1 MSGSPQ
7 DYRVEPRSF
16 DQRLPLLRRI
26 TVLPAGIH
34 PVLGAPTPSNVQ
46 TRLPSPCRAVQPRR
60 RPCRWILLRSV
71 TWWLRDAWTLSC
83 TASSETPSQSEG
95 SRRRGLRWSSR
106 TRAGG
111 IETVYAF
118 LVNAFDTGGVSVDEY
133 DACHPLFEESPC
145 PGVLK
150 TTELN
155 PGASIR
161 GYVYFVESPYY
172 PLEFIQFSEP
182 HTFERTDKIAVPVP
196 SRPARP
202 TPVPLD
208 SPALGD
214 VVASGRVD
222 AVVYSIERDAFT
234 VGGVSTTRIE
244 VEFTNTRGGIETVY
258 AFLVNCVRLR
268 EGWSVDEYDVCH
280 PLFEE
285 SPCPGVLITTELNPG
300 ASIRGYVY
308 FVESPYYPL
317 EFIQFSEP
325 HTFERTDK
333 IAVPTP

>member
-1 MSGSPQ
+1 MHSI
-7 DYRVEPRSF
+7 E
-16 DQRLPLLRRI
+16 
-26 TVLPAGIH
+26 
-34 PVLGAPTPSNVQ
+34 
-46 TRLPSPCRAVQPRR
+46 
-60 RPCRWILLRSV
+60 
-71 TWWLRDAWTLSC
+71 RDAFTVGGVS
-83 TASSETPSQSEG
+83 T
-95 SRRRGLRWSSR
+95 
-106 TRAGG
+106 TRIEVEFTNTRGG

-196 SRPARP
+196 SRPAPP

-214 VVASGRVD
+214 VVASGHVD
-222 AVVYSIERDAFT
+222 AVVHSIERDAFT

-258 AFLVNCVRLR
+258 AFLVNAFDTGGV
-268 EGWSVDEYDVCH
+268 SVDEYDACH

-285 SPCPGVLITTELNPG
+285 SPCPGVLKTTELNPG

-325 HTFERTDK
+325 HILRTYRQDCRPR
-333 IAVPTP
+333 AEPSSPADARGAGFSCAR